1 MVARDSFVTNGT
13 CCCCCFLLVWC
24 VVHAAL
30 LYTAV
35 VIYMYAGFLYRAS
48 QPLYVYSRAKALCA
62 RSRNVALPNCIM
74 TATQPSVQGRPIS
87 RSHAKCFHCPA
98 VYTSPSN
105 VTDDMLLLYF
115 FISLFFFFWFLVSRV
130 FDSLFLAFYIFFGCC
145 LVSFV
150 FSYLV
155 TRVDVLGHLFRLHF
169 AGDLIDGA
177 YSLQG
182 SNNSGAVK
190 ELDSATVWQ
199 PMSSKRCTHTHI
211 HTYTQNTRRRDL
223 YNQKLSVFF
232 FNSLSNKFLS
242 EPD

>member
-87 RSHAKCFHCPA
+87 RSHAKCFHCTA

-115 FISLFFFFWFLVSRV
+115 FILFFFGFWFHVSLTLS
-130 FDSLFLAFYIFFGCC
+130 FSHFLFSLAVALCRLCFLT
-145 LVSFV
+145 L
-150 FSYLV
+150 
-155 TRVDVLGHLFRLHF
+155 
-169 AGDLIDGA
+169 
-177 YSLQG
+177 
-182 SNNSGAVK
+182 
-190 ELDSATVWQ
+190 
-199 PMSSKRCTHTHI
+199 
-211 HTYTQNTRRRDL
+211 
-223 YNQKLSVFF
+223 
-232 FNSLSNKFLS
+232 
-242 EPD
+242 